1 MAQRPMLRHFETR
14 FAEWVVAARW
24 LIIAV
29 TLILVAVS
37 AGGILFLKFSSN
49 YRMFFSED
57 NPQLLA
63 FESLENTYEKS
74 DNVLFLIVPEDR
86 DATSEQALAAAVWLT
101 EHAWQM
107 PYSTRVDSIANFQ
120 HTTADGDD
128 LSVRDLV
135 DPAKLG
141 DAKERARIRA
151 TALAD
156 PRLAGSLLARDGG
169 VSGVNV
175 TVKLPE
181 EDDALKASEIAEF
194 ARGLAAEG
202 EEQFPGIDLRLV
214 GTVILNHAFS
224 EATLA
229 TTKTVLPASLAIMA
243 LILGILTGGLAGVAT
258 TGLVIVFSILAAI
271 GLGGWAGLLLSPTT
285 ASTPTIVLTIAV
297 ANCVHLLVTFQQR
310 LRAGD
315 ANREAIVESTRVNL
329 HPIFLASLTTA
340 LGFLTMNF
348 SEVPPYR
355 HLGTFV
361 AFGVGVSFVL
371 SVTFLPALLSLLPSR
386 TPTAGRQNDPA
397 IAAIAEFVVRRRTIL
412 LWGSV
417 AVVLALLAA
426 VPRNELNDILS
437 HFLDESVEL
446 RQDMDFLDENLS
458 GNTTLEYSLVSP
470 GPGEIAEPAFLADV
484 SAFADWYRAQPET
497 RHVRVISDTFRQL
510 NMNMHGDD
518 PAAYRLPAS
527 RELASQYLI
536 LYELSLPLGLD
547 LNNRID
553 ISKSATRMTVTAK
566 TLSTRELLEL
576 NARAETWLDGNAPR
590 IARVESSG
598 LALMFAHIG
607 QRNIRA
613 MLAGTII
620 AFLGISV
627 ILIASFRSLRLGLVS
642 LVPNFVPGV
651 MGFGI
656 WGLAVGEVGL
666 ALSVVMAMTIGI
678 VVDDTVHFLS
688 TYRLAR
694 REHGFTPDDAV
705 RYTFQKVGRALFT
718 TTAILVAGFLVLG
731 LSEFFPTSQMGQLT
745 AVVIALALVADFLL
759 LPPLLMAVDRPQQA
773 RFPDTSRRPESSP
786 GGEEG

>member
-1 MAQRPMLRHFETR
+1 MRHLETR
-14 FAEWVVAARW
+14 FAEWVVEARW
-24 LIIAV
+24 LIIV
-29 TLILVAVS
+29 VMLILVAVS
-37 AGGILFLKFSSN
+37 ASGILFLKFSSN
-49 YRMFFSED
+49 YRMFFSQD

-86 DATSEQALAAAVWLT
+86 DAASEQALKAVVWLT
-101 EHAWQM
+101 ERAWHT
-107 PYSTRVDSIANFQ
+107 PYSTRVDSISNFQ
-120 HTTADGDD
+120 HTMADGDD

-135 DPAKLG
+135 DPTKLG
-141 DAKERARIRA
+141 DEEERSRIRA

-156 PRLAGSLLARDGG
+156 PRLAGSLMARDGG

-181 EDDALKASEIAEF
+181 EDDALKISESTEF
-194 ARGLAAEG
+194 ARGLAAEA
-202 EEQFPGIDLRLV
+202 EERFPGIDLRLT
-214 GTVILNHAFS
+214 GTVILTHAFS
-224 EATLA
+224 EATAA
-229 TTKTVLPASLAIMA
+229 TTRTVVPASLAIMA
-243 LILGILTGGLAGVAT
+243 LLLGVLAQGLVGIAT

-271 GLGGWAGLLLSPTT
+271 GLSGWSGLPFTPTA
-285 ASTPTIVLTIAV
+285 ASTPIIVLMITV
-297 ANCVHLLVTFQQR
+297 ANCVHLLITLQQR

-315 ANREAIVESTRVNL
+315 SKHTAIMESLRVNL

-340 LGFLTMNF
+340 LGFLAMNF
-348 SEVPPYR
+348 SEVPPHR
-355 HLGTFV
+355 DLGTVV

-371 SVTFLPALLSLLPSR
+371 SVTFLPALLSLLPLR
-386 TPTAGRQNDPA
+386 TPAAKRHNDPA
-397 IAAIAEFVVRRRTIL
+397 MAAIAELVVRHRTLL

-417 AVVLALLAA
+417 AVVITLLAA
-426 VPRNELNDILS
+426 IPRNELNDVLS

-458 GNTTLEYSLVSP
+458 GNTTLEYSLVSS

-497 RHVRVISDTFRQL
+497 RHVRVISDTFRAL
-510 NMNMHGDD
+510 NMSLHGDD
-518 PAAYRLPAS
+518 PTAYRLPAS

-536 LYELSLPLGLD
+536 LYELSLPFGLD
-547 LNNRID
+547 LNNQID
-553 ISKSATRMTVTAK
+553 VSKSATRMTVTVK
-566 TLSTRELLEL
+566 TLSSREVLEL
-576 NARAETWLDGNAPR
+576 NARAEAWLDDHAPHVLR
-590 IARVESSG
+590 AEGSG

-613 MLAGTII
+613 MLVGTII
-620 AFLGISV
+620 AFLGVSV
-627 ILIASFRSLRLGLVS
+627 ILIAFFRSLRLGLVS

-656 WGLAVGEVGL
+656 WGLTVGEVGL

-688 TYRLAR
+688 KYRHAR
-694 REHGFTPDDAV
+694 REYGYTPDDAV

-718 TTAILVAGFLVLG
+718 TTAILVSGFLVLG

-745 AVVIALALVADFLL
+745 TVVIALALVADFVL
-759 LPPLLMAVDRPQQA
+759 LPPLLMAVDRHRDDPG
-773 RFPDTSRRPESSP
+773 TGRPNP
-786 GGEEG
+786 

>member
-1 MAQRPMLRHFETR
+1 MLRHFETR

-24 LIIAV
+24 PIIAM

-74 DNVLFLIVPEDR
+74 DNVLFLIVPEDH
-86 DATSEQALAAAVWLT
+86 DATSEQALEAAVWLT
-101 EHAWQM
+101 ERAWQM

-141 DAKERARIRA
+141 DEEERSRIRA

-156 PRLAGSLLARDGG
+156 QRLAGSLVARDGG

-181 EDDALKASEIAEF
+181 EDDALKASEITGF
-194 ARGLAAEG
+194 ARGVAAEA
-202 EEQFPGIDLRLV
+202 EERFPGIDVRLV
-214 GTVILNHAFS
+214 GTAILNHAFA
-224 EATLA
+224 EATAA
-229 TTKTVLPASLAIMA
+229 TTKTVLPAALAIMA
-243 LILGILTGGLAGVAT
+243 LILGVLAQGFMGIAT
-258 TGLVIVFSILAAI
+258 TGLVIVFSILAAV
-271 GLGGWAGLLLSPTT
+271 GLSGWAGLPFSPLA

-297 ANCVHLLVTFQQR
+297 ANCVHLLITVQQR

-315 ANREAIVESTRVNL
+315 AKRAAVVESMKVNL

-355 HLGTFV
+355 HLGTIV
-361 AFGVGVSFVL
+361 AFGVGVSFAL
-371 SVTFLPALLSLLPSR
+371 SVTFLPALLSLLPLR
-386 TPTAGRQNDPA
+386 TPTARRHNDPA
-397 IAAIAEFVVRRRTIL
+397 MAAIAEFVLRHRTLL

-417 AVVLALLAA
+417 AVVLTLLAA
-426 VPRNELNDILS
+426 VPRNELNDVLS
-437 HFLDESVEL
+437 HFLDESVEI
-446 RQDMDFLDENLS
+446 RRDMDFMDENLS
-458 GNTTLEYSLVSP
+458 GNTTLEYSLVSS
-470 GPGEIAEPAFLADV
+470 GPGGIADPAFLADI

-510 NMNMHGDD
+510 NMNLHGDD

-536 LYELSLPLGLD
+536 LYELSLPFGLD
-547 LNNRID
+547 LNNQID
-553 ISKSATRMTVTAK
+553 VSKSATRMTVTAK
-566 TLSTRELLEL
+566 TLSSRDMLEL
-576 NARAETWLDGNAPR
+576 NARAEAWLDENAPH
-590 IARVESSG
+590 VLKTESSG

-613 MLAGTII
+613 MLVGTII

-627 ILIASFRSLRLGLVS
+627 LLIVSFRSLRLGLVS

-656 WGLAVGEVGL
+656 WGLTVGEVGL
-666 ALSVVMAMTIGI
+666 SLSIVMAMTIGI

-688 TYRLAR
+688 KYRHAR
-694 REHGFTPDDAV
+694 REHGLAPDDAV
-705 RYTFQKVGRALFT
+705 RYAFQKVGRALCT
-718 TTAILVAGFLVLG
+718 TTAILMSGFLVLS

-759 LPPLLMAVDRPQQA
+759 LPPLLMAVDRPQRA
-773 RFPDTSRRPESSP
+773 RFPDASRRPESAP
-786 GGEEG
+786 GGKKG